1 MHWNILL
8 AVLLAAGADSLA
20 ADSVLYGVASR
31 PSEIRIRGKR
41 TADRVRGPGKRQR
54 RSAPAD

>member
-20 ADSVLYGVASR
+20 ADSVPYGVASR
-31 PSEIRIRGKR
+31 PSEIRIRGGIR
-41 TADRVRGPGKRQR
+41 GTGRMSTATA
-54 RSAPAD
+54 RSPPWMC